1 MGEFDWYRRIV
12 FRSTPVRRAIS
23 CWLAPFANS
32 VSMVIRKCDFKTF
45 NSWLPRQKGKQRKR
59 PAAQQ
64 NRHLPAQVSGGFSG
78 GHNWGSLGGRRGL
91 MRQHTV
97 FGPPDCSVEGESP
110 GHAEYSNTHRKCN
123 CDTLAQTVPVHY

>member
-1 MGEFDWYRRIV
+1 MGDIDWYRRIV

-32 VSMVIRKCDFKTF
+32 VSMVIRECDFKTF

-78 GHNWGSLGGRRGL
+78 GHHWGSLGGRRGEYWTDEDL
-91 MRQHTV
+91 RAVQN
-97 FGPPDCSVEGESP
+97 FLLAAPDAGNLIR
-110 GHAEYSNTHRKCN
+110 GGG
-123 CDTLAQTVPVHY
+123 